1 MSEPPRLL
9 DNTNDEFVAGLLR
22 AAQKQAPRRSSV
34 NKTLLAIGTSASV
47 LGGHATAGAAAT
59 GAKVLAAPLLKLA
72 AKWTLLGSLAVGTAV
87 TVVELGPSADT
98 HASGTTLASHTG
110 GAAQRLPSLARGIPQ
125 GRSLPPRPVP
135 SAEGAVVEATAVDD
149 SAAPTIAA
157 SEDLP
162 RATPVAQG
170 TLLQGAVPVRQRPA
184 EQRAAAV
191 QQREVPE
198 RRPVAAQAPPREQL
212 EQEVALL
219 DRASHALNNHEF
231 EQAAALAD
239 QYLTQFVS
247 GRLEPEAR
255 YLKMQAQRG
264 MGDRSGASD
273 EARRLLQVS
282 PNGPHARAARE
293 MQRE

>member
-59 GAKVLAAPLLKLA
+59 GASALAAPLLKLA
-72 AKWTLLGSLAVGTAV
+72 AKWTLLSSLAVGTAV

-98 HASGTTLASHTG
+98 HTSGTTPTSHTS
-110 GAAQRLPSLARGIPQ
+110 GAPQRLPSLARGIPQ
-125 GRSLPPRPVP
+125 VRSLPPRPIP
-135 SAEGAVVEATAVDD
+135 SAEGAVVEATAVDN

-157 SEDLP
+157 SEDFS

-184 EQRAAAV
+184 EHRAAAV

-264 MGDRSGASD
+264 MGDRAGASD
-273 EARRLLQVS
+273 EAGRLLQVS

-293 MQRE
+293 MQSE